1 MAVRLVMPEDRSAV
15 LSLAEMQV
23 VETLPHL
30 DFDADVAGAAFDEV
44 MKGDGQIGWV
54 YDNGREVTG
63 FLWAK
68 MCGYAFTS
76 GLFVQQEV
84 FYVRP
89 DKRGTRAAVE
99 LLLEFI
105 RWGEIVGARETL
117 FGISNG
123 HNPERVARLFERLGA
138 ERVGFHHRIVRHG

>member
-1 MAVRLVMPEDRSAV
+1 MPVRLAMQEDRSAV

-30 DFDADVAGAAFDEV
+30 DFDRDLAGAAFDEALR
-44 MKGDGQIGWV
+44 GDGQIVWV
-54 YDNGREVTG
+54 YDNGRKVTG

-68 MCGYAFTS
+68 MYGYAFTY
-76 GLFVQQEV
+76 GIFVQQEV

-99 LLLEFI
+99 LLGEYI
-105 RWGEIVGARETL
+105 RWGQIVGAKETL

-123 HNPERVARLFERLGA
+123 HNPERVARLFERFGA
-138 ERVGFHHRIVRHG
+138 ERVGFHHRIVRA

>member
-1 MAVRLVMPEDRSAV
+1 MAVRLVMPEDKGAV

-30 DFDADVAGAAFDEV
+30 AFDAELAGAAFDEV
-44 MKGDGQIGWV
+44 LKGDGQIGWV
-54 YDNGREVTG
+54 AQGASGING

-68 MCGYAFTS
+68 LCGYAFAS
-76 GLFVQQEV
+76 GVFVQQEV
-84 FYVRP
+84 LYVRP

-99 LLLEFI
+99 LLLEYI
-105 RWGEIVGARETL
+105 RWGEIVGANETL

-123 HNPERVARLFERLGA
+123 HKPERAARLFERLGA
-138 ERVGFHHRIVRHG
+138 ERVGYHHRIVNG

>member
-1 MAVRLVMPEDRSAV
+1 MTVRLATQEDRSAV

-30 DFDADVAGAAFDEV
+30 DFDADMAGTAFDEAL
-44 MKGDGQIGWV
+44 KGDGQIAWV
-54 YDNGREVTG
+54 YDNGRGVTG
-63 FLWAK
+63 FLWAR
-68 MCGYAFTS
+68 MCGYAFAS

-84 FYVRP
+84 IYVRP

-105 RWGEIVGARETL
+105 RWGETVGAKEIL

-123 HNPERVARLFERLGA
+123 RNPERVARLFERMGA
-138 ERVGFHHRIVRHG
+138 ERVGFHHRIVRA